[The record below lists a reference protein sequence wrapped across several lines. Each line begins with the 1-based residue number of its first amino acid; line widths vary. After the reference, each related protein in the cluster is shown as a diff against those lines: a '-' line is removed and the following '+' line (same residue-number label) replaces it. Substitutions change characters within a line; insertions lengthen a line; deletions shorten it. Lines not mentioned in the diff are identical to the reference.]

1 MKKTILG
8 TLMATALF
16 GASAFAVT
24 PEEAR
29 EFFQK
34 RDQGIEWSLKAAD
47 AYKSLAT
54 SSSRSEVEKASFK
67 INEAEA
73 LYFHIGLIP
82 DGRSNK
88 KEKLEKY
95 ERAYNAAISGAGVL
109 ASAPGVAKKPEFK
122 TELARAYYWYSANL
136 GKWGETKGVLASL
149 GRWGELKEHV
159 NYALKLDKTV
169 EDYGPN
175 RIFSRAYLKVPFE
188 SNDEALAFAK
198 EAYKNTLTTVSGIEM
213 SRHTT
218 TVLYYLNALEDRRQT
233 DTFCEVFDN
242 FSDLSRLS
250 DAELLQYNPKRLPE
264 TKADIKEFENDSDLN
279 EYYDDNC

>member
-8 TLMATALF
+8 TLIATTLMS
-16 GASAFAVT
+16 ASAFAVS

-29 EFFQK
+29 ALFEK
-34 RDQGIEWSLKAAD
+34 RDQGIEFSLKAAD

-54 SSSRSEVEKASFK
+54 GSSRSEAEKASFK

-82 DGRSNK
+82 DERSTK

-95 ERAYNAAISGAGVL
+95 ERAYEAAMSGANVL
-109 ASAPGVAKKPEFK
+109 ASAPGVAKKPEYK
-122 TELARAYYWYSANL
+122 SELARAYYWYGANL

-149 GRWGELKEHV
+149 GRWGDLKDHV
-159 NYALKLDKTV
+159 NYALNLDKTV

-175 RIFSRAYLKVPFE
+175 RIFSRAFLKVPFE
-188 SNDEALAFAK
+188 SNDQALAYAK
-198 EAYKNTLTTVSGIEM
+198 EAYDNTLTTVSGIEL
-213 SRHTT
+213 SKHTT
-218 TVLYYLNALEDRRQT
+218 TVLYYLIALEDRRKT